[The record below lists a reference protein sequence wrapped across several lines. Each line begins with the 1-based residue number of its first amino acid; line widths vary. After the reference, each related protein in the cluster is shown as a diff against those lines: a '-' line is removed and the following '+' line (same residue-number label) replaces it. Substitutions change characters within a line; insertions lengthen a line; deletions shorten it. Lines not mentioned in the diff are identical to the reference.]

1 MLSRVSLAT
10 SKEGGVACGIRRAT
24 LPFARMNRSDIFL
37 QRLHDAAHGA
47 AKLPLVMG
55 VCNVT
60 PDSFS
65 DGGEH
70 FALRD
75 AMARVDQLLEE
86 GADIIDVGGES
97 TRPGAELVPGAEQL
111 SRTLE
116 VVRYAA
122 ARALVSIDTADPE
135 VAEACLQAGACIV
148 NDVSCLRDAR
158 LARVAASHRAAF
170 VLMHSRGL
178 QRDMGGNAPVQPY
191 ADVVGEVAAE
201 WEAAA
206 ARAAAEGLARERL
219 VFDPGFGFAKA
230 AEHSMGL
237 LIGLRDLCRRLGV
250 PMLIGASRK
259 SFLRLV
265 DPVAGPRE
273 RLGASIA
280 AAVVAW
286 QRGAACVRVHDVRA
300 TRQALG
306 LFVLAGRPEWQSG
319 VFSREA
325 GVPSQE
331 VKDA

>member
-1 MLSRVSLAT
+1 MSRS
-10 SKEGGVACGIRRAT
+10 T
-24 LPFARMNRSDIFL
+24 LFL
-37 QRLHDAAHGA
+37 QRMQDATQPGA
-47 AKLPLVMG
+47 LPLLMG

-70 FALRD
+70 FRREDAL
-75 AMARVDQLLEE
+75 ARVDQLLAE
-86 GADIIDVGGES
+86 GADVIDVGGES
-97 TRPGAELVPGAEQL
+97 TRPGAPSIPSGVQL
-111 SRTLE
+111 ERTLE

-122 ARALVSIDTADPE
+122 ARALVSVDTADPD
-135 VAEACLQAGACIV
+135 VADACLAAGACIV
-148 NDVSCLRDAR
+148 NDVSCLRDVR
-158 LARVAASHRAAF
+158 LARVAASHGAAF

-178 QRDMGGNAPVQPY
+178 QSEMRGSGAPLRGY
-191 ADVVGEVAAE
+191 ADVLGEVAAE

-206 ARAAAEGLARERL
+206 ERARGEGLERDRL

-230 AEHSMGL
+230 ARHSMTL
-237 LIGLRDLCRRLGV
+237 LFGLRALCAKLGV

-259 SFLRLV
+259 SFLTLV
-265 DPVAGPRE
+265 DPGSGPRD

-306 LFVLAGRPEWQSG
+306 MFALAGRPEWQSG
-319 VFSREA
+319 VFGDGE
-325 GVPSQE
+325 PEPE
-331 VKDA
+331 VRRA